1 MAFYQLRIVVAD
13 NKFDEFIASLF
24 SLSSEK
30 SKGALISVCTGIL
43 RRRTFIV

>member
-24 SLSSEK
+24 SLSSASLFSLSSGKVQDSETVIEV
-30 SKGALISVCTGIL
+30 L
-43 RRRTFIV
+43 